1 VSVPK
6 FFFKDGCEIMEV
18 FENELS
24 TRIQNFEDSV
34 KASGTD
40 YPDCPDFRK
49 KMRAAFTSSGF
60 IARTLAKSPY
70 IISDLAATEDL
81 TKSYGEDRLP
91 EMVRSTRLA
100 AGNTDELGSAL
111 RKLRARE
118 YVRIAWRDINGLADL
133 DETLRDLSLLAE
145 ACVDE
150 VCEFIFEE
158 LGQKYGYPKR
168 SDGRI
173 QKLLVLGMGKLGARE
188 LNFSSDIDL
197 IFAYPENTWVND
209 DITSE
214 EFFTKL
220 ARSFLKVFAENSP
233 EGLLFRVDM
242 RLRPYGDGGPIV
254 MSFSSME
261 DYYQSQGR
269 EWERYALIKARVIAG
284 CADDG
289 EELTAMLRP
298 FVYRR
303 YLDYSTFE
311 AIRDLKKSI
320 ASEVQRKQLS
330 RNIKLGAG
338 GIREIEFFGQV
349 FQLLRGGVEADLQER
364 SILKILEILSS
375 RNYIPDSVQQEL
387 KAAYYFFRNLEH
399 RIQQVED
406 RQTHDLPENDVEKL
420 RICLGMGFCA
430 YEEFSEV
437 LDLHQAKVHNHF
449 RCLLGGEDE
458 KEEEVCAKTDK
469 FESIW
474 QHPENKE
481 MSLEIIGN
489 TGFQNPD
496 EAFSNILYVR
506 ELSLKQAGAKGK
518 LTLDKL
524 MPTLLKKISES
535 DFPDIAL
542 SRITDLLKAIM
553 QRTCYIALLQENLV
567 SVDNLIKLACASPW
581 IVNFLSRHP
590 VLLDEL
596 LDQRTLYSPPSKA
609 ELNEDLGYRLG
620 QIDDEN
626 MELQM
631 ETLCVFKQS
640 RILRVAAADITA
652 SYPLMR
658 VSDHLTEIAET
669 ILEKVLKLSF
679 RQIAKKHM
687 SPEAL
692 NAIEPAINSF
702 AIIGYGKLGGLELG
716 YGSDLDIVFLHQGEG
731 DCSEA
736 FEGIDCSYFFT
747 RVAQRMI
754 HFLTTHSNTGTLY
767 EIDTR
772 LRPSGSAGVLVS
784 HINGFEDYLLNQAWT
799 WEHQAIVR
807 ARIIVAGKDISA
819 KFSDIRKRILCLKR
833 DIPAL
838 KTEITEMSEKIRTH
852 NRKKP
857 IAGFHLKYDKGG
869 IIDIEFFVQYL
880 VLAYSNTYPEM
891 SVWTDNVR
899 ILETAAKTGIIS
911 EETSLRLKQAYLS
924 FRIEVHKRDLLGLG
938 HETEENIYSEQRSFV
953 IKTWN
958 DHL

>member
-1 VSVPK
+1 MPVPK
-6 FFFKDGCEIMEV
+6 YFFKDDCAIMDF
-18 FENELS
+18 FEGELS
-24 TRIQNFEDSV
+24 IRIHNFEDSA
-34 KASGTD
+34 KTSDAL
-40 YPDCPDFRK
+40 YPDSPDFRK
-49 KMRAAFTSSGF
+49 RMAAAFTSSGF
-60 IARTLAKSPY
+60 IARTLARHPS
-70 IISDLAATEDL
+70 IISDLVESRDL
-81 TKSYGEDRLP
+81 DQSYETDRLF
-91 EMVRSTRLA
+91 ETVKKIRLCSK
-100 AGNTDELGSAL
+100 NQDDLGSNL

-145 ACVDE
+145 ACVDQ
-150 VCEFIFEE
+150 VCEFIFGE
-158 LGQKYGYPKR
+158 LALRYGYPKR

-197 IFAYPENTWVND
+197 IFAYPENTWVNE
-209 DITSE
+209 DITSD

-242 RLRPYGDGGPIV
+242 RLRPYGDAGPIV

-261 DYYQSQGR
+261 DYYQTQGR
-269 EWERYALIKARVIAG
+269 EWERYALIKARVVAG
-284 CADDG
+284 QPDDG
-289 EELTAMLRP
+289 EELTDMLRP

-303 YLDYSTFE
+303 YFDYSTFE

-349 FQLLRGGVEADLQER
+349 FQLLRGGVESELQER
-364 SILKILEILSS
+364 SILKILKILSL
-375 RNYIPDSVQQEL
+375 RNYIPDSVRQEL
-387 KAAYYFFRNLEH
+387 ESAYYFFRNLEH

-406 RQTHDLPENDVEKL
+406 RQTHDLPENELEKL
-420 RICLGMGFCA
+420 RICIGMGFSD
-430 YEEFSEV
+430 YGDFSEV
-437 LDLHQAKVHNHF
+437 LEIHQAKVHNHF
-449 RCLLGGEDE
+449 RCLLGGENG
-458 KEEEVCAKTDK
+458 EESDICAKTEI
-469 FESIW
+469 FEGIW
-474 QHPENKE
+474 QHPENRDAT
-481 MSLEIIGN
+481 MEILGN
-489 TGFQNPD
+489 TGFKDPENS
-496 EAFSNILYVR
+496 FSNIIYIR
-506 ELSLKQAGAKGK
+506 ELSLKQAGEKGK
-518 LTLDKL
+518 LKLDRL

-535 DFPDIAL
+535 DFPDTAL
-542 SRITDLLKAIM
+542 SRIADLLKAIM

-567 SVDNLIKLACASPW
+567 SVDNLIKLASASPW

-596 LDQRTLYSPPSKA
+596 LDPRTLYSPPSKE
-609 ELNEDLGYRLG
+609 ELREDLGYRLG

-669 ILEKVLKLSF
+669 LLETVLELSF
-679 RQIAKKHM
+679 RQIAKRLAA
-687 SPEAL
+687 PESL
-692 NAIEPAINSF
+692 AIVEPAINSF

-731 DCSEA
+731 EYSKGFD
-736 FEGIDCSYFFT
+736 GIDTSYFFT
-747 RVAQRMI
+747 RVAQIMI
-754 HFLTTHSNTGTLY
+754 HFLTTHSNAGTLY
-767 EIDTR
+767 EVDTR

-807 ARIIVAGKDISA
+807 ARVIVGGKDISER
-819 KFSDIRKRILCLKR
+819 FNDIRKRILCIKR
-833 DIPAL
+833 DVPSL
-838 KTEITEMSEKIRTH
+838 KKEITEMSEKIRTH

-857 IAGFHLKYDKGG
+857 VSGFHLKYDKGG
-869 IIDIEFFVQYL
+869 IVDIEFFVQYL
-880 VLAYSNTYPEM
+880 VLAYSNAYPEM
-891 SVWTDNVR
+891 SIWTDNVR

-911 EETSLRLKQAYLS
+911 EETSLCLKKAYLS
-924 FRIEVHKRDLLGLG
+924 YRIEVHKRDLLGLD
-938 HETEENIYSEQRSFV
+938 HEVEEDIFSEHRAFV

-958 DHL
+958 EYL